1 MRTARAILQG
11 VAASAAGTSSLL
23 AAHTLERLGL
33 ERGRR
38 RNIDTVLRDQAPLTR
53 AEKAN
58 LVPSATPKPL
68 TDAQWAAV
76 EEKWLS
82 HEDEYCPICLHRFG
96 GESMLCTSC
105 CHAVHKRCFDEWL
118 RRTAGRWRCPIC
130 MLPANM
136 RESQTLLERSKE
148 RAIIVIQAGVRGYR
162 DRKLAHTRRSI
173 ADGTLATQMHAIA
186 HSTEVFSENYNIG
199 VRYELTRLE
208 SELNEADALLEA
220 FLQQRE
226 VDWYKTLAI
235 CQEKR
240 LDEKEIFCP
249 ICYEPLQ
256 RSSSVLSINPTGTG
270 KVSIVSCCAELFH
283 TSCLKQYMAMAD
295 KPVCPHC
302 KAGFLYMEVDGFT

>member
-11 VAASAAGTSSLL
+11 VATSAAGTSSLL

-38 RNIDTVLRDQAPLTR
+38 RHIDTILKEQAPLTR

-58 LVPSATPKPL
+58 LIPSATPKPL
-68 TDAQWAAV
+68 TEAQWAAV
-76 EEKWLS
+76 EAKWVC
-82 HEDEYCPICLHRFG
+82 HGEEYCPICLHRFG
-96 GESMLCTSC
+96 GEPMLCTSC

-136 RESQTLLERSKE
+136 HESQTLLEWSRE
-148 RAIIVIQAGVRGYR
+148 RAVIVIQAGIRGYR
-162 DRKLAHTRRSI
+162 DRRLAHTRRSVT
-173 ADGTLATQMHAIA
+173 DGSLAGQMHAIA
-186 HSTEVFSENYNIG
+186 HSAEVFAENYNIG

-208 SELNEADALLEA
+208 SELNEADALLDA

-226 VDWYKTLAI
+226 VDWYKTLAL

-240 LDEKEIFCP
+240 LDEVGKDVFCP
-249 ICYEPLQ
+249 ICYEPLI
-256 RSSSVLSINPTGTG
+256 RSSSSLTLNPTG

-283 TSCLKQYMAMAD
+283 TACLNDYMAMAD

-302 KAGFLYMEVDGFT
+302 KAGFLYTEIDGFT